1 MKAATL
7 TSTGYT
13 SALRESQVALTR
25 SRILGAVAAL
35 IEAGQEPTYAAI
47 AERAEVQER
56 TVYRHFPAR
65 EELHRAFWLWIHEQ
79 HFSAPEAA
87 TDLESLCAQVS
98 QTFAGFSAH
107 EALARAMLHSAEGR
121 AIRLS
126 ANDERRERF
135 ARVLEAEVP
144 QLGREQARRAAAAA
158 QVLCSAMS
166 WEYLHDYWGM
176 DAREA
181 GATVHQA
188 LAALF
193 SGLRTSVGS
202 GKSRGA
208 SSKGRARERTPQ

>member
-1 MKAATL
+1 M
-7 TSTGYT
+7 
-13 SALRESQVALTR
+13 ALTR
-25 SRILGAVAAL
+25 SRILAAVGGL

-56 TVYRHFPAR
+56 TVYRHFPTR
-65 EELHRAFWLWIHEQ
+65 EELQQAFWLWAHEQ
-79 HFSAPEAA
+79 HFSLPEAA
-87 TDLESLCAQVS
+87 TDAESLCTQVS

-121 AIRLS
+121 ALRLG
-126 ANDERRERF
+126 ANEQRRERY
-135 ARVLEAEVP
+135 ARVIKAELP

-166 WEYLHDYWGM
+166 WEYLRDYWGM

-181 GATVHQA
+181 SATVHQA

-193 SGLRTSVGS
+193 SGLSTSVGPAKGRS
-202 GKSRGA
+202 A